1 MLSEIPPPTGARIL
15 VVDDEPHIRLSCG
28 DALTRAGHDVVMAED
43 GASATAAIEA
53 GAFDAAVLDIVLPD
67 ANGLQ
72 LLEAIRSRNAD
83 AVVVLVTGFA
93 SLDTAMEA
101 VRLGAYEY
109 LRKPFA
115 ARDLVRIIERGLE
128 RHRLR
133 SHNIELLDELQ
144 QANRELLDRQ
154 EQLQERMR
162 LAGDEVTAFVEL
174 GRQLSEGQSLPETLQ
189 SILQAGLRL
198 THARAAAVYRI
209 ERRPRRLRGVA
220 ARGLASRDVTEADM
234 RLGEGLLGTV
244 AEHGAPHIEN
254 DVLAGQ
260 VADDEYLGYLGVQS
274 VLAAP
279 LLWDG
284 EVRGVIAFFDHETSG
299 FTEHSLHLVGVLAS
313 QVARVTAALDQP
325 ETATVGATADDEFV
339 DLVDLL

>member
-1 MLSEIPPPTGARIL
+1 MSEVAPPTGARIL

-28 DALTRAGHDVVMAED
+28 DALGRAGHDVVMAED
-43 GASATAAIEA
+43 GATATAAIDA

-67 ANGLQ
+67 TSGLQ
-72 LLEAIRSRNAD
+72 LLEAIRSRNPD

-115 ARDLVRIIERGLE
+115 ARDLVRIIDRGLE
-128 RHRLR
+128 RHQLR
-133 SHNIELLDELQ
+133 SHNTKLLDELR
-144 QANRELLDRQ
+144 QANQELLDRQ

-162 LAGDEVTAFVEL
+162 LASDEVTAFVQL
-174 GRQLSEGQSLPETLQ
+174 GRELSEGRSLPETLQ
-189 SILQAGLRL
+189 SILHAGLSL

-209 ERRPRRLRGVA
+209 EGRPRRLHGVV
-220 ARGLASRDVTEADM
+220 ARGLASKDVTEADVP
-234 RLGEGLLGTV
+234 LGEGLLGSV
-244 AEHGAPHIEN
+244 ADHGTPHIEN
-254 DVLAGQ
+254 DVLAGP

-274 VLAAP
+274 VLASQ

-284 EVRGVIAFFDHETSG
+284 AVRGVIAFFDHETSA

-325 ETATVGATADDEFV
+325 EPATVTAPADDEFV
-339 DLVDLL
+339 DLADLM